1 MSFEQGALDIGSVG
15 CTTVYHDWTPKES
28 PLCRTHAVLSTYF
41 TQDLNFSQSAGSNKQ
56 LVWDPWSLVW
66 HRIPFS
72 VPFGSCLVQ
81 SQPMAFG
88 VDGQCLAGSF
98 QFCCSPSDG
107 QEDPLYRTGPLFWL
121 SGRLRL
127 PESLLSLFELPR
139 LFQIE
144 NANSS
149 PPVFSISTVA
159 RLESL
164 RRFGFEWPLWM
175 APILA

>member
-88 VDGQCLAGSF
+88 IDGQCLAGSF
-98 QFCCSPSDG
+98 QVGQKETDGRRMLGWRQRSPI
-107 QEDPLYRTGPLFWL
+107 DPWDEKEGRGCTCFFNGWSSGWL
-121 SGRLRL
+121 NSFRIADRKRSEFPRSAHLRQHTL
-127 PESLLSLFELPR
+127 
-139 LFQIE
+139 
-144 NANSS
+144 
-149 PPVFSISTVA
+149 
-159 RLESL
+159 
-164 RRFGFEWPLWM
+164 
-175 APILA
+175 